1 MTAIFIKT
9 VPALMMQM
17 LLHSRSVNYVSL
29 LKNYVT
35 TDRTYGGNFAALK
48 Y

>member
-9 VPALMMQM
+9 VPVIVMQKPH
-17 LLHSRSVNYVSL
+17 HSKGVNYVSL